1 MAKKFDRSK
10 YMASREWRLKRR
22 EVIKRAEN
30 LCERCHLA
38 KIANIH
44 HLTYERLGAE
54 ILEDLLGL
62 CRECHEFVSAE
73 RDSDPAV
80 ERIQALLKDGAICQ
94 FDDGRVWDFGWL
106 SVLEGEGAR
115 PSLTLELGCAGM
127 QIPEHLANDG
137 VLVPLGDS
145 GVVGLTLWM

>member
-1 MAKKFDRSK
+1 MAKQIDRGK
-10 YMASREWRLKRR
+10 YMASRAWRLKRR
-22 EVIKRAEN
+22 EVIKRAGN

-38 KIANIH
+38 KIANVH

-54 ILEDLLGL
+54 LLEDLLGL

-73 RDSDPAV
+73 RDGDPAV
-80 ERIQALLKDGAICQ
+80 ERIQAILQAGALCQ

-106 SVLEGEGAR
+106 YVLEPEGAR

-127 QIPEHLANDG
+127 EVPDDLSDG
-137 VLVPLGDS
+137 VLIPLGDS
-145 GVVGLTLWM
+145 GVVALTLWM